1 MTLTFAQRFYNFI
14 NAILFPLTGKMIGKN
29 SIQPSLPDFSENN
42 VLTSELSNEDDE
54 KEDILEERINV
65 AKRTLMTR
73 LYMLEQEITVFE
85 EDFPAEYND
94 FLGRIESLRAS
105 YNSSL
110 DELKK
115 LLTFE
120 IDPESNTSKVDEVVK
135 LEHEVKK
142 FIDTTV
148 KFHVISKRLQRLIK
162 KLNILY
168 NVSLSHS
175 KERDKEKVRMQLEY
189 AIQSE
194 NKLVV
199 EFKDS
204 HHILMDNQLKER
216 VIELLSYLDYEVF
229 KCSIRNSSQMPSD
242 ILSKLALSKFFDEFD
257 FASAFTAFIKDE
269 LSDLNELL
277 PLIND
282 DNFVTLLK
290 RKSEKLFV
298 ELTYSDDAKSK
309 FLEVDF
315 WNGFLEFESTLLEM
329 MKLSGVE
336 KDKIT
341 VKLIDRMNVKVDE
354 DEVLNQPIAIT
365 NMALTTAFSTT
376 HDNRILLLIKL
387 LKNVSKDVTYREI
400 YFLLQLFEIIGIIKN
415 TPNDLISHIEKYL
428 TKYPYTQKAI
438 AEKKQEVFNVSNK
451 EYVVAFALDD
461 YMDDAEK
468 TLRSLNFDF
477 KVENGNVL
485 VNSFYFNGLENVL
498 SSLKTNTNNA

>member
-1 MTLTFAQRFYNFI
+1 MTFAQRFYNFI
-14 NAILFPLTGKMIGKN
+14 NAIIFRLTGRAIENN
-29 SIQPSLPDFSENN
+29 SIQPSLPDFSENH
-42 VLTSELSNEDDE
+42 VLTAESSEEDDE
-54 KEDILEERINV
+54 KEDILEERINI

-85 EDFPAEYND
+85 EDFPTEYND
-94 FLGRIESLRAS
+94 FFQRIESLRAS

-115 LLTFE
+115 MLTFE
-120 IDPESNTSKVDEVVK
+120 IDPESNTSKIDEVVR

-175 KERDKEKVRMQLEY
+175 KECDKEKVRTQLEY

-194 NKLVV
+194 NKLVD

-216 VIELLSYLDYEVF
+216 IIELLSYVEYEIF
-229 KCSIRNSSQMPSD
+229 KCSIRNSSQMPSET
-242 ILSKLALSKFFDEFD
+242 LSRLALSKSFDEFD
-257 FASAFTAFIKDE
+257 YTSAFTAFIKDE
-269 LSDLNELL
+269 LSDLIELL

-282 DNFVTLLK
+282 KECVRILK
-290 RKSEKLFV
+290 RKSEKLFG
-298 ELTYSDDAKSK
+298 ELTYSDNAEVK
-309 FLEVDF
+309 FLEMDF

-329 MKLSGVE
+329 MKVSGVE
-336 KDKIT
+336 KEKIT
-341 VKLIDRMNVKVDE
+341 VKLIDRMNVKVE
-354 DEVLNQPIAIT
+354 ENEVLVQPITIT
-365 NMALTTAFSTT
+365 NIALTTVFSIT
-376 HDNRILLLIKL
+376 HDDRILLLIKL
-387 LKNVSKDVTYREI
+387 LKNVSKNVTYKEI
-400 YFLLQLFEIIGIIKN
+400 YFLLQLFDIIGVIKN

-428 TKYPYTQKAI
+428 TKYPYSQKTI
-438 AEKKQEVFNVSNK
+438 AEKKREVFNVSNK
-451 EYVVAFALDD
+451 EYVVAFTLDD
-461 YMDDAEK
+461 YTDEAVK
-468 TLRSLNFDF
+468 VLRNLNFDF

-498 SSLKTNTNNA
+498 SSLQTNTNNA